1 VSELNRDNL
10 GWLLAKATQRWNE
23 RLEEGFRAAG
33 FPEVRPS
40 FGSVLVPLYEEDDLR
55 MGELGRRSGL
65 SKQAMT
71 TLVRSVEEAGLVS
84 RVRDAADGRAYRVS
98 LTDRGQA
105 LRPVAE
111 DVLRDLAARAQERL
125 SDEELQDLFESLRKV
140 VEL

>member
-1 VSELNRDNL
+1 MSELNRDNL

-23 RLEEGFRAAG
+23 RLEAGFREAG
-33 FPEVRPS
+33 FPVVRAS

-71 TLVRSVEEAGLVS
+71 TLVRSVEQAGLVS
-84 RVRDAADGRAYRVS
+84 RARDAADGRAYRVS
-98 LTDRGQA
+98 LTQRGET

-111 DVLRDLAARAQERL
+111 QVLRDLAARTGSRL
-125 SDEELQDLFESLRKV
+125 SDEELQSLFMSLRKV

>member
-1 VSELNRDNL
+1 M
-10 GWLLAKATQRWNE
+10 QRWNE
-23 RLEEGFRAAG
+23 RLEEGFREAG

-40 FGSVLVPLYEEDDLR
+40 FGSVLVPLYEEDGLR

-84 RVRDAADGRAYRVS
+84 RVRDPADGRAYRVS
-98 LTDRGQA
+98 LTARGEA

-111 DVLRDLAARAQERL
+111 NVLRDLAARTRSRV
-125 SDEELQDLFESLRKV
+125 SDEELESLFTSLRKV

>member
-1 VSELNRDNL
+1 MSELNRDNL

-23 RLEEGFRAAG
+23 RLEAGFREAG
-33 FPEVRPS
+33 FPEVRAS

-71 TLVRSVEEAGLVS
+71 TLVRSVEQAGLVS
-84 RVRDAADGRAYRVS
+84 RARDAADGRAYRVS
-98 LTDRGQA
+98 LTQRGET

-111 DVLRDLAARAQERL
+111 RVLRDLAARTGSRL
-125 SDEELQDLFESLRKV
+125 SDEELQNLFTSLRKV

>member
-98 LTDRGQA
+98 LTDRGEA
-105 LRPVAE
+105 LRPIAE

-125 SDEELQDLFESLRKV
+125 SDEELQNLFESLRKV

>member
-23 RLEEGFRAAG
+23 RLEEGFREAG

-40 FGSVLVPLYEEDDLR
+40 FGSVLVPLFEEDGLR

-84 RVRDAADGRAYRVS
+84 RVRDTADGRAYRVS
-98 LTDRGQA
+98 LTDRGEA

-111 DVLRDLAARAQERL
+111 NVLRDLAAHTRGRL
-125 SDEELQDLFESLRKV
+125 SDEELQSLFTSLRKV

>member
-1 VSELNRDNL
+1 MSELNPDNL

-23 RLEEGFRAAG
+23 RLEEGFREAG

-40 FGSVLVPLYEEDDLR
+40 FGSVLVPLYEADGLR

-84 RVRDAADGRAYRVS
+84 RVRDPADGRAYRVS
-98 LTDRGQA
+98 LTARGEA

-111 DVLRDLAARAQERL
+111 NVLRDLAARTRSRV
-125 SDEELQDLFESLRKV
+125 SDEELESLFTSLRKV
-140 VEL
+140 LEL